1 MYAIEDSVEILATP
15 AAVWRV
21 LEDPHGWSAWR
32 SFVSHD
38 GGTLKTGET
47 LSVTLSPPGGLTVTF
62 DPVTTEVEPEKEIS
76 WRNRMM
82 AGLFD
87 TRHSFR
93 IDQAEAGRVLFVQHE
108 EFRGGLV
115 WVLRAMGELQKGAKG
130 MRQFNEALRRKVEG
144 LHTG

>member
-21 LEDPHGWSAWR
+21 LEDLHGWSAWR

-93 IDQAEAGRVLFVQHE
+93 IDQAEAGRVLFVQQSSAE
-108 EFRGGLV
+108 DLCGCCAPWASCR
-115 WVLRAMGELQKGAKG
+115 RAPKGCASSMK
-130 MRQFNEALRRKVEG
+130 L
-144 LHTG
+144 

>member
-1 MYAIEDSVEILATP
+1 
-15 AAVWRV
+15 
-21 LEDPHGWSAWR
+21 
-32 SFVSHD
+32 
-38 GGTLKTGET
+38 
-47 LSVTLSPPGGLTVTF
+47 
-62 DPVTTEVEPEKEIS
+62 
-76 WRNRMM
+76 MM